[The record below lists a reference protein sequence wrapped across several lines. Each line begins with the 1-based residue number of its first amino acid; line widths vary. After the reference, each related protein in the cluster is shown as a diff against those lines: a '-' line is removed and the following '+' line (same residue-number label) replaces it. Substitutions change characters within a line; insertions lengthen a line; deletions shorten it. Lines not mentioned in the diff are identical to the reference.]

1 MPISPNFTS
10 IYTQNFEIGFQNCYS
25 NGFLK
30 HTEICNLFQIVA
42 GNHADL
48 GGISYLD
55 MQQHH
60 QAWVLSRMRIE
71 ITKLP
76 KWKDAITIKTWIK
89 TLENSRSVRCLE
101 MYLNDEKIV
110 GCETFWVVINTKTR
124 RPDNLAL
131 PHSHFEK
138 FHTDSISIAIPK
150 VNIPTVFTNTTK
162 KIVQLSDI
170 DIVNHVNNV
179 KYLEWC
185 LDNIYIETVLNQK
198 IKALNLNYLQELN
211 YNDAIEIH
219 HTSITYLITKEGK
232 SCFALEVE
240 I

>member
-1 MPISPNFTS
+1 MPISSDFTS
-10 IYTQNFEIGFQNCYS
+10 IFQHNFEIGFQHCYPT
-25 NGFLK
+25 GFLK

-42 GNHADL
+42 GMHADL

-71 ITKLP
+71 ITKVP
-76 KWKDAITIKTWIK
+76 KWKDVITIKTWIK
-89 TLENSRSVRCLE
+89 TLENSRSIRCLE

-124 RPDNLAL
+124 RPDILAL
-131 PHSHFEK
+131 PHNHFEK
-138 FHTDSISIAIPK
+138 FDTDSISNPIQKI
-150 VNIPTVFTNTTK
+150 NIPEAFTFKNERN
-162 KIVQLSDI
+162 ILLSDI
-170 DIVNHVNNV
+170 DIVNHANNV

-185 LDNIYIETVLNQK
+185 LDVTNVETVLSNT

-211 YNDAIEIH
+211 FNDAIEIH
-219 HTSITYLITKEGK
+219 HTENQFLITKEGK
-232 SCFALEVE
+232 SCFALEIE

>member
-1 MPISPNFTS
+1 MPISKDFTS
-10 IYTQNFEIGFQNCYS
+10 IYKQNFEIGFQHCYP

-42 GNHADL
+42 GIHADL

-71 ITKLP
+71 ISKLP
-76 KWKDAITIKTWIK
+76 QWKDIITIKTWIK
-89 TLENSRSVRCLE
+89 TLDNSRSIRCLE
-101 MYLNDEKIV
+101 MYLNEEKLI

-131 PHSHFEK
+131 PHTHFEK
-138 FHTDSISIAIPK
+138 YDTDSIVKPIQKITIPE
-150 VNIPTVFTNTTK
+150 VFTYKNERR
-162 KIVQLSDI
+162 ILLSDI
-170 DIVNHVNNV
+170 DIVNHANNV

-185 LDNIYIETVLNQK
+185 LDVANAEQILNNS

-219 HTSITYLITKEGK
+219 HTENSFLITKEGK
-232 SCFALEVE
+232 NCFALEIE
-240 I
+240 K